1 MADCCM
7 FCRFTTYCSC
17 WLLCFY
23 CVFVLVDCCV
33 CCCLLFCECSMMHE
47 TCSRCVV
54 FVDCCISTDFFVLF
68 VLWCHFT
75 YFIVE
80 CNSVFEL
87 LCFNCCLLCSIVYV
101 VLSFWLLFWI
111 IACVLEILVVLLFC
125 YCWSSLSILRFYDVM
140 IMMIMMDDIW

>member
-1 MADCCM
+1 MVIGVCRLLYVVCCM
-7 FCRFTTYCSC
+7 LIVVCCMLMVVVALMVFVAV
-17 WLLCFY
+17 LLCCMMSGTYSFY
-23 CVFVLVDCCV
+23 G
-33 CCCLLFCECSMMHE
+33 
-47 TCSRCVV
+47 V

-68 VLWCHFT
+68 VLQCHFT

-111 IACVLEILVVLLFC
+111 VACVLEILVVLLFC
-125 YCWSSLSILRFYDVM
+125 YFVIVDCCLYSLFQC
-140 IMMIMMDDIW
+140 